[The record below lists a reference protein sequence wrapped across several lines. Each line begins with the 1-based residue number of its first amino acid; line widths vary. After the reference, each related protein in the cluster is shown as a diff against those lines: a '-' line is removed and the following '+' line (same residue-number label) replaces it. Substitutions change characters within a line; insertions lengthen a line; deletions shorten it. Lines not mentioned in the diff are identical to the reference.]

1 MPQAMINI
9 AKVTNPNLA
18 FKLHEILSAAFDPF
32 APLYT
37 KAALETTIAE
47 ELVIKDRIESQQY
60 TVYAATWA
68 GTLAGTVSTIQT
80 EGQGLYFLS
89 MAVLPEYT
97 SRGIARALM
106 DAVEVEARLLGCN
119 FIHLETWDPL
129 VQAIRLYEKCGYRKT
144 GRTRDY
150 YGIEIFEMR
159 KWVLQEN

>member
-1 MPQAMINI
+1 MINI
-9 AKVTNPNLA
+9 VKVTNPDLA
-18 FKLHEILSAAFDPF
+18 ITLHEILSAAFDPF
-32 APLYT
+32 ASLYT
-37 KAALETTIAE
+37 QAALETTIAE
-47 ELVIKDRIESQQY
+47 EIIIKERIESQHY

-68 GTLAGTVSTIQT
+68 GSLTGTVSTIRT

-89 MAVLPEYT
+89 MAVLPEYNG
-97 SRGIARALM
+97 RGIARALM
-106 DAVEVEARLLGCN
+106 DAIEAEARQLGCN
-119 FIHLETWDPL
+119 YIHLETWDPL